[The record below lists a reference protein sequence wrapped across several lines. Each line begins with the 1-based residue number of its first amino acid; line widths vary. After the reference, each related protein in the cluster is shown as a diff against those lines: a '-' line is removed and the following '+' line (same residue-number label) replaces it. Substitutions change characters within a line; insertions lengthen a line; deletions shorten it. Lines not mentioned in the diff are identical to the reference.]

1 MVIHEEITSKIIACG
16 IEVHRTLGPGFLESI
31 YEQAL
36 RMELQRN
43 GIQFRFQEETS
54 VSYKG
59 EPVGTYR
66 FDFLVEEKIIVEL
79 KAVKALEDVHFSQVR
94 SYLKAWNLEH
104 GLLLNFSSHPLT
116 IKRVIREHK
125 EFPAS
130 LPSLESSN

>member
-1 MVIHEEITSKIIACG
+1 MLIEQVITSRVIACG

-31 YEQAL
+31 YELAL

-43 GIQFRFQEETS
+43 GIKFRFQEEAI

-59 EPVGTYR
+59 EKVGTHR
-66 FDFLVEEKIIVEL
+66 FDFVIEDKILVEL

-94 SYLKAWNLEH
+94 SYLKAWNLDH

-116 IKRVIREHK
+116 IKRVIRENKH
-125 EFPAS
+125 FPAFLNS
-130 LPSLESSN
+130 

>member
-1 MVIHEEITSKIIACG
+1 LTS
-16 IEVHRTLGPGFLESI
+16 
-31 YEQAL
+31 
-36 RMELQRN
+36 
-43 GIQFRFQEETS
+43 QEETN

-116 IKRVIREHK
+116 IKRVIR
-125 EFPAS
+125 
-130 LPSLESSN
+130 